1 MLLLKWI
8 LDCKSKNKRWR
19 VCWSF
24 LPVLSHAPPKSE
36 QRCVSRIIQRAW
48 STNYIQE
55 LSSCIGPVLWVTA
68 QLQRKSWQLQCV
80 TCLWGSGW
88 IFLYFWRTSLSYVQ
102 KSNWN
107 ATYTIKSRKYY
118 LESLSD
124 GTVIS
129 PSPGLSLPAALSS
142 GSGSQCS
149 SAGACYSP
157 GSAAAPAGSG
167 TPSDPRAERNHTH
180 ITPKCYFRILLNMYR
195 VCWASEC
202 TAKPH
207 MNIVLSQGI

>member
-1 MLLLKWI
+1 MYWCCVVGHSTAPAEELAATVCDLL
-8 LDCKSKNKRWR
+8 
-19 VCWSF
+19 VG
-24 LPVLSHAPPKSE
+24 E
-36 QRCVSRIIQRAW
+36 
-48 STNYIQE
+48 
-55 LSSCIGPVLWVTA
+55 WVD
-68 QLQRKSWQLQCV
+68 
-80 TCLWGSGW
+80 
-88 IFLYFWRTSLSYVQ
+88 FLYFWRTSLSYVQ

-142 GSGSQCS
+142 GFGSQYS

-180 ITPKCYFRILLNMYR
+180 ITPKCYFRTLLNMYR

>member
-88 IFLYFWRTSLSYVQ
+88 IFCIFGGQASAMFRRATGMQCIQSKAGNTTWKVWVMGRSSVPHLVSLCLQ
-102 KSNWN
+102 
-107 ATYTIKSRKYY
+107 
-118 LESLSD
+118 LSHLVLD
-124 GTVIS
+124 HS
-129 PSPGLSLPAALSS
+129 
-142 GSGSQCS
+142 
-149 SAGACYSP
+149 
-157 GSAAAPAGSG
+157 
-167 TPSDPRAERNHTH
+167 
-180 ITPKCYFRILLNMYR
+180 ILLL
-195 VCWASEC
+195 VHV
-202 TAKPH
+202 T
-207 MNIVLSQGI
+207 VQGQLLHLQAQALLLIQELNAITHTSHQSVIFKDIIKHVQGLLGKWVHC